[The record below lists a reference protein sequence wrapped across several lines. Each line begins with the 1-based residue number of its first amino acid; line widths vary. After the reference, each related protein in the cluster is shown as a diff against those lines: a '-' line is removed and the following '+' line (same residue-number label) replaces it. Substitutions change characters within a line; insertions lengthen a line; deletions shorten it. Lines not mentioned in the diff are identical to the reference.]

1 MLNLVVIVK
10 RGVGHDAPNRAISNE
25 TRSSAVA
32 ETPRDASSH

>member
-10 RGVGHDAPNRAISNE
+10 GVGHDAPNRAISNE